1 MKATKHSN
9 VTIELT
15 KAELTEIIKAWA
27 QSKGFAPDQVEF
39 NYSTDYEYGQVE
51 LSGATL
57 NVNRTVEKITL

>member
-15 KAELTEIIKAWA
+15 RAELTEIIKDWA
-27 QSKGFAPDQVEF
+27 QSKGFALDQVEF
-39 NYSTDYEYGQVE
+39 NYSTDYEYGEVS

-57 NVNRTVEKITL
+57 SANRTTEKIKL